1 MSSEQLSLQCAAAGD
16 VYSVGSL
23 LSWVSGSST
32 IVEPSANRE
41 TEKQAVWRPSRR
53 EGGYV
58 IEKTPNINDE
68 KLDLLDLDLMWPLKQ
83 IVFKWHGLIVG
94 VNLFLAVCGSG
105 DRVG

>member
-1 MSSEQLSLQCAAAGD
+1 M
-16 VYSVGSL
+16 
-23 LSWVSGSST
+23 
-32 IVEPSANRE
+32 
-41 TEKQAVWRPSRR
+41 
-53 EGGYV
+53 